1 MSFPG
6 KFIFKSVLG
15 FALFSIFTVG
25 TATVFPDMAAG
36 DSPSPSPLKRLVVL
50 DFELAGDLSDNTFE
64 ATHQQRIKMASA
76 KLRDGIKRNHLYEV
90 VDEDTVATLIEN
102 FSPYQNLHHCNGC
115 ELDMARQLNA
125 EQILVPWV
133 FRMSNLI
140 LTMHVEIRDTATGRI
155 VVKKALDFRGDNDIA
170 WTRAI
175 EYLIRELKDR
185 EISNHGLDSTG
196 RAERIARPNLSALSR
211 FNSNP
216 ATPTP
221 QKSMEYGKLTLQRN
235 GRSDG

>member
-1 MSFPG
+1 
-6 KFIFKSVLG
+6 
-15 FALFSIFTVG
+15 
-25 TATVFPDMAAG
+25 
-36 DSPSPSPLKRLVVL
+36 
-50 DFELAGDLSDNTFE
+50 
-64 ATHQQRIKMASA
+64 
-76 KLRDGIKRNHLYEV
+76 
-90 VDEDTVATLIEN
+90 
-102 FSPYQNLHHCNGC
+102 
-115 ELDMARQLNA
+115 MARQLNA